1 MNKRKISVIFAI
13 ILVFAVLVTMSCL
26 SAGLFKSDS
35 EIKVL
40 TNKTLNQDEKFIVQL
55 NGQGQNLTNKT
66 VHFKLIDKKGHAKD
80 YNATTNKKGLAKLKL
95 KDVKPGNYTVNVSF
109 DGDDQFNGANAT
121 QKIKIKKVAVEKPA
135 KTQQSSE
142 ESYSESY
149 SDSQQSGQSNEVVN
163 TRDFVSWDYA
173 PGYHIHEVTYA
184 NGDIE
189 RDIGDYHVYYDSS
202 EKTEYYTNPD
212 GSSGSMHY
220 G

>member
-1 MNKRKISVIFAI
+1 MNKRKVSVIFAI
-13 ILVFAVLVTMSCL
+13 ILIFAVLVTMSSL

-80 YNATTNKKGLAKLKL
+80 YNATTNKNGKAKLKL
-95 KDVKPGNYTVNVSF
+95 KDVKPGTYTVNVSF
-109 DGDDQFNGANAT
+109 DGDDKFNGANAT
-121 QKIKIKKVAVEKPA
+121 QKIKVKKVVVEQPA
-135 KTQQSSE
+135 ETQQTAE

-149 SDSQQSGQSNEVVN
+149 QSSEGNEVVD

>member
-80 YNATTNKKGLAKLKL
+80 YNATTNKNGKAKLKL
-95 KDVKPGNYTVNVSF
+95 KDVKPGSYTVNVSF
-109 DGDDQFNGANAT
+109 DGDDKFNGANAT
-121 QKIKIKKVAVEKPA
+121 QKIKVKKVVVEQPA
-135 KTQQSSE
+135 ETQQTAE

-149 SDSQQSGQSNEVVN
+149 QSSEGNEVVD

>member
-1 MNKRKISVIFAI
+1 MNKSKIGVVFVI
-13 ILVFAVLVTMSCL
+13 ILIIAVLGTMSCL

-40 TNKTLNQDEKFIVQL
+40 SKDTLNQDEKFIVQL

-80 YNATTNKKGLAKLKL
+80 YNATTNKNGKAKLKL
-95 KDVKPGNYTVNVSF
+95 KDVKPGTYTVNVSF
-109 DGDDQFNGANAT
+109 DGDDKFNGANAT
-121 QKIKIKKVAVEKPA
+121 QKIKVKKVVVEQPA
-135 KTQQSSE
+135 ETQQTAE

-149 SDSQQSGQSNEVVN
+149 QSSEGNEVVD

>member
-1 MNKRKISVIFAI
+1 MNKREISVIFAI

-80 YNATTNKKGLAKLKL
+80 YNATTNKNGKAKLKL
-95 KDVKPGNYTVNVSF
+95 KDVKPGSYTVNVSF
-109 DGDDQFNGANAT
+109 DGDDKFNGANAT
-121 QKIKIKKVAVEKPA
+121 QKIKVKKVVVEQPA
-135 KTQQSSE
+135 ETQQTAE

-149 SDSQQSGQSNEVVN
+149 QSSEGNEVVD

>member
-13 ILVFAVLVTMSCL
+13 ILIFAVLVTMSSL

-80 YNATTNKKGLAKLKL
+80 YNATTNKNGKAKLKL

-109 DGDDQFNGANAT
+109 DGDDKFNGANAT
-121 QKIKIKKVAVEKPA
+121 QKIKVKKVVVEQPA
-135 KTQQSSE
+135 ETQQTAE

-149 SDSQQSGQSNEVVN
+149 QSSEGNEVVD

-184 NGDIE
+184 NGDVE
-189 RDIGDYHVYYDSS
+189 RDVGEYHVYYDSS

>member
-1 MNKRKISVIFAI
+1 MNKRKVSVIFAI
-13 ILVFAVLVTMSCL
+13 ILIFAVLVTMSSL

-80 YNATTNKKGLAKLKL
+80 YNATTNKNGKAKLKL
-95 KDVKPGNYTVNVSF
+95 KDVKPGTYTVNVSF
-109 DGDDQFNGANAT
+109 DGDDKFNGANAT
-121 QKIKIKKVAVEKPA
+121 QKIKVKKVAVEQPVE
-135 KTQQSSE
+135 TQQTVE

-149 SDSQQSGQSNEVVN
+149 SSGESNDVVN
-163 TRDFVSWDYA
+163 TRDFVSWDFA
-173 PGYHIHEVTYA
+173 PGYHVHEVTYA
-184 NGDIE
+184 NGDVE
-189 RDIGDYHVYYDSS
+189 RDIGEYHTYYDSS
-202 EKTEYYTNPD
+202 EQTEYYTNPD

>member
-13 ILVFAVLVTMSCL
+13 ILIFAVLVTMSCL

-80 YNATTNKKGLAKLKL
+80 YNATTNKNGKAKLKL
-95 KDVKPGNYTVNVSF
+95 KDVKPGSYTVNVSF
-109 DGDDQFNGANAT
+109 DGDDKFNGANAT
-121 QKIKIKKVAVEKPA
+121 QKIKVKKVVVEQPA
-135 KTQQSSE
+135 ETQQTAE

-149 SDSQQSGQSNEVVN
+149 QSSEGNEVVD

>member
-1 MNKRKISVIFAI
+1 MNKRKVSVIFAI
-13 ILVFAVLVTMSCL
+13 ILIFAVLVTMSSL

-80 YNATTNKKGLAKLKL
+80 YNGTTNKNGKAKLKL
-95 KDVKPGNYTVNVSF
+95 KDVKPGTYTVNVSF
-109 DGDDQFNGANAT
+109 DGDDKFNGANAT
-121 QKIKIKKVAVEKPA
+121 QKIKVKKVVVEQPA
-135 KTQQSSE
+135 ETQQTAE

-149 SDSQQSGQSNEVVN
+149 QSSEGNEVVD

-189 RDIGDYHVYYDSS
+189 RDIGEYHTYYDSS
-202 EKTEYYTNPD
+202 EQTEYYTNPD

>member
-1 MNKRKISVIFAI
+1 MNKREISVIFAI
-13 ILVFAVLVTMSCL
+13 ILIFAVLVTMSCL

-80 YNATTNKKGLAKLKL
+80 YNATTNKNGKAKLKL
-95 KDVKPGNYTVNVSF
+95 KDVKPGSYTVNVSF
-109 DGDDQFNGANAT
+109 DGDDKFNGANAT
-121 QKIKIKKVAVEKPA
+121 QKIKVKKVVVEQPA
-135 KTQQSSE
+135 ETQQTAE

-149 SDSQQSGQSNEVVN
+149 QSSEGNEVVD

>member
-13 ILVFAVLVTMSCL
+13 ILIFAVLVTMSCL

-80 YNATTNKKGLAKLKL
+80 YNATTNKNGKAKLKL
-95 KDVKPGNYTVNVSF
+95 KDVKPGTYTVNVSF
-109 DGDDQFNGANAT
+109 DGDDKFNGANAT
-121 QKIKIKKVAVEKPA
+121 QKIKVKKVVVEQPA
-135 KTQQSSE
+135 ETQQTAE

-149 SDSQQSGQSNEVVN
+149 QSSEGNEVVD